1 MTHDCNTLVILDL
14 SKANSNEIKELKKHR
29 LYNGDI
35 GIVIEKLNTMNKN
48 DIAKYRVIFS
58 CDHVYL
64 SYTVSE
70 NIIKKIGTL
79 QKNN

>member
-14 SKANSNEIKELKKHR
+14 SKANTNEIKELKKHR
-29 LYNGDI
+29 LYNGAI
-35 GIVIEKLNTMNKN
+35 GIVKEKLNTMNKN
-48 DIAKYRVIFS
+48 DIIKYRVIFPY
-58 CDHVYL
+58 DNVYL

-70 NIIKKIGTL
+70 NIIKKISTL